1 MRKLVF
7 ATVAAVALLSAP
19 AFSAD
24 MAVKA
29 PPMTAAPVS
38 SWTGFYGGIN
48 GGYGWDPS
56 TGDNRCFTPAGIPF
70 GGGCDL
76 PITGM
81 VKPRGWIFGGQV
93 GYNLQVNSIV
103 YGLETDIQW
112 SGIKGSGS
120 AIDSQGGTYNLNA
133 NLNWFGTARGRIG
146 VLANP
151 NMLLY
156 ATGGLIYGR
165 ESASSLLS
173 RAGFP
178 ISYPASTAGVRE
190 GWTLGGGLEYAFTAT
205 LSGKI
210 EGLYYDMGSVTALF
224 ANPATGF
231 TIGARFADTGAIV
244 RAGLNW
250 KLPIATK

>member
-1 MRKLVF
+1 MRKLVL
-7 ATVAAVALLSAP
+7 ATVAAVAVLSAP
-19 AFSAD
+19 AFAAD

-29 PPMTAAPVS
+29 PPMTPAPAS

-56 TGDNRCFTPAGIPF
+56 TGDNRCITPTGVPF
-70 GGGCDL
+70 GVGCDL

-81 VKPRGWIFGGQV
+81 VKPRGGIFGGQV

-120 AIDSQGGTYNLNA
+120 AIDSLGGTYNLNA

-165 ESASSLLS
+165 ESASSVLP
-173 RAGFP
+173 FP
-178 ISYPASTAGVRE
+178 GTVYPASTAEVRA

-224 ANPATGF
+224 ANPVTGF
-231 TIGARFADTGAIV
+231 TVGARFADTGAIV